1 MFLCKTTQVTVC
13 KAAPNPRQARFSDGM
28 NRPPLD
34 SEFQTL
40 LQTYMVIL
48 AASSVNLNIGKL
60 QLKVE
65 QYLVEPKVL
74 SKNRTKKFILID
86 KMN

>member
-1 MFLCKTTQVTVC
+1 VQGNTEAQTSWIF
-13 KAAPNPRQARFSDGM
+13 RGDES
-28 NRPPLD
+28 PPLD

-74 SKNRTKKFILID
+74 SKIGHFPKIGPFIFYWRPSQKSVI
-86 KMN
+86 

>member
-1 MFLCKTTQVTVC
+1 VQGNTE
-13 KAAPNPRQARFSDGM
+13 AQASWIFRGDES
-28 NRPPLD
+28 PPLD

-48 AASSVNLNIGKL
+48 AASSVNLNVGKL